1 MRIMRCWSCDAACG
15 FGTSPCSINV
25 TAWPRRKA
33 ARATDS
39 PTMPAPTMR
48 MRAMMVSPL
57 ERHAQA
63 QRVVDGGVDVAAG
76 HRGADAVQL
85 ERPADRRGGQLRAAG
100 GQGVDL
106 PPPAIGRLCP
116 QRVGEILDPNPARPA
131 DRLPGR

>member
-63 QRVVDGGVDVAAG
+63 QRVVDGDVDVAAG
-76 HRGADAVQL
+76 HRVADAVQL
-85 ERPADRRGGQLRAAG
+85 E
-100 GQGVDL
+100 
-106 PPPAIGRLCP
+106 PPAHT
-116 QRVGEILDPNPARPA
+116 
-131 DRLPGR
+131 PGAEMLGAGQK

>member
-1 MRIMRCWSCDAACG
+1 MRIMRCWWGDAAGG
-15 FGTSPCSINV
+15 FGTPPCSINV
-25 TAWPRRKA
+25 TGWPRRKA

-76 HRGADAVQL
+76 PRVADAVQL
-85 ERPADRRGGQLRAAG
+85 ERPADRRCGQLRAAG
-100 GQGVDL
+100 EQGAEL
-106 PPPAIGRLCP
+106 PHPVSGRVCP
-116 QRVGEILDPNPARPA
+116 RRV
-131 DRLPGR
+131 

>member
-76 HRGADAVQL
+76 HRVADAVQL
-85 ERPADRRGGQLRAAG
+85 ERPADRRCGQLRAAG
-100 GQGVDL
+100 EQGADL
-106 PPPAIGRLCP
+106 AHPVICRLCP
-116 QRVGEILDPNPARPA
+116 QRVVEIVEREPALLD
-131 DRLPGR
+131 DH